1 MAAKKDYYEILGV
14 QKSSS
19 EDDIKKAYRKLAL
32 KYHPDRNPGNKQAE
46 EHFKEINEAYA
57 VLSDKEKR
65 QQYDQFGMS
74 GFQQRYSQEDIYRGF
89 NIGDLFKDLGF
100 GTGDIFSIIFGGPG
114 GQGGQAGARGGRHA
128 GREAGRPGGRR
139 GFDFGD
145 FAARE
150 QKTPGELD
158 LHYELEIPFMD
169 AIRGTEKK
177 LSFRTAHGA
186 EEIKVKIPKGVSTG
200 QRLRLQGKGSKDPY
214 SGRTGDLYVTVKV
227 GEHPVF
233 RREGND
239 LYVTTEIK
247 ITDACLGGT
256 VEVPTIDGPK
266 QVKIPPGVKAP
277 TRIRM
282 KGLGVPET
290 GKAGPG
296 DQYLEVTVD
305 VPKRLTD
312 RQKHLLEE
320 LQKEGL

>member
-1 MAAKKDYYEILGV
+1 MAAKKEYYEILGV
-14 QKSSS
+14 QKSST

-46 EHFKEINEAYA
+46 DHFKEINEAYA

-65 QQYDQFGMS
+65 TQYDTYGMS

-100 GTGDIFSIIFGGPG
+100 GTGDIFSIIFGG
-114 GQGGQAGARGGRHA
+114 GQAGKQA
-128 GREAGRPGGRR
+128 GRESGRAGSRR
-139 GFDFGD
+139 GFDYGD

-169 AIRGTEKK
+169 AIRGAEKK
-177 LSFRTAHGA
+177 LSFRGPQGA
-186 EEIKVKIPKGVSTG
+186 EEIKIKIPKGINTG
-200 QRLRLQGKGSKDPY
+200 QRLRLQSKGSKDPY

-233 RREGND
+233 KRVGND

-247 ITDACLGGT
+247 LTDACLGGA
-256 VEVPTIDGPK
+256 VEVPTVDGPK
-266 QVKIPPGVKAP
+266 QVRIPPGIKAP
-277 TRIRM
+277 TKIRM
-282 KGLGVPET
+282 KGLGIPET

-296 DQYLEVTVD
+296 DQYVEVVVD

-312 RQKHLLEE
+312 KQKALLEE
-320 LQKEGL
+320 LRKEGL

>member
-1 MAAKKDYYEILGV
+1 MAAKKEYYEMLGV
-14 QKSSS
+14 QKSST
-19 EDDIKKAYRKLAL
+19 EEDIKKAYRKLAL

-46 EHFKEINEAYA
+46 EHFKEISEAYA

-65 QQYDQFGMS
+65 TQYDTYGMS

-100 GTGDIFSIIFGGPG
+100 GTGDVFSIIFGGGQPG
-114 GQGGQAGARGGRHA
+114 RQPGRESGRAGA
-128 GREAGRPGGRR
+128 RR
-139 GFDFGD
+139 GFDYGD

-169 AIRGTEKK
+169 AIRGAEKK
-177 LSFRTAHGA
+177 LSFRGPQGA
-186 EEIKVKIPKGVSTG
+186 EEIKIKIPKGINTG
-200 QRLRLQGKGSKDPY
+200 QRLRLQSKGSKDPY

-233 RREGND
+233 KRVGND

-247 ITDACLGGT
+247 LTDACLGGT
-256 VEVPTIDGPK
+256 VEVPTVDGPK
-266 QVKIPPGVKAP
+266 QVKIPPGIKPP
-277 TRIRM
+277 TKIRM

-290 GKAGPG
+290 GKAGAG
-296 DQYLEVTVD
+296 DQYVEVAID

-312 RQKHLLEE
+312 KQKDLLEE
-320 LQKEGL
+320 LKKEGL